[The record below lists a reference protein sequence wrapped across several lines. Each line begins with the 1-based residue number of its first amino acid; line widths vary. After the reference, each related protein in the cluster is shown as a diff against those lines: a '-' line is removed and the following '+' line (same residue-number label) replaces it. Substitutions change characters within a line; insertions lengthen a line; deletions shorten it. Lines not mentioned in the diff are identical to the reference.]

1 MTAYRCDRC
10 GQYFTQKEPSKIK
23 ALLSLYSTEKHQF
36 YCADLCS
43 TCSDSLF
50 EWTRKGRIFFTDEE
64 LEVMNEEDNK

>member
-10 GQYFTQKEPSKIK
+10 GQYFTQKDIAGVK
-23 ALLSLYSTEKHQF
+23 ALLSLYSKEKHQF

-43 TCSDSLF
+43 TCSSSLF
-50 EWTRKGRIFFTDEE
+50 EWVRKGRIYFTDEE